1 MRTQRAAGPDPYRFS
16 YSRQMPRR
24 THEEL
29 ELRRR
34 YEARKRYRFMLLE
47 RPLGPWRESRTDAYA
62 DGIKACEAT
71 VDRHTGNVYLN
82 VFSWVWEAEI

>member
-1 MRTQRAAGPDPYRFS
+1 
-16 YSRQMPRR
+16 
-24 THEEL
+24 
-29 ELRRR
+29 
-34 YEARKRYRFMLLE
+34 MLLE